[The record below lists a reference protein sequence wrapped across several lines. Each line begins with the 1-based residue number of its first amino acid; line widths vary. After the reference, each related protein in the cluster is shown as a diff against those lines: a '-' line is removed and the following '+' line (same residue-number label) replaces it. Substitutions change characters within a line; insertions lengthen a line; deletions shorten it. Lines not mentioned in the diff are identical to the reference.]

1 MLKLIT
7 LNCTTAGSISVL
19 NNSRQSSHEKVSAED
34 VHSCQLT
41 PPPMD
46 LTSLLQNSSAE
57 FNDNHSQTN
66 GTTST
71 NKDVQS
77 RQLTPPPQI
86 DLTLLNEN
94 SFAEFNDN
102 HSEANGT
109 TSTNLNGSVI
119 LGNNFCFVS

>member
-1 MLKLIT
+1 
-7 LNCTTAGSISVL
+7 
-19 NNSRQSSHEKVSAED
+19 
-34 VHSCQLT
+34 
-41 PPPMD
+41 MD